1 MLDSLGWAIILG
13 DSRGFFR
20 RDFSSRVRRLVAS
33 GDAMV
38 KITERLD
45 DKWRLFL

>member
-1 MLDSLGWAIILG
+1 LG

-38 KITERLD
+38 NPLMIWYLCGRCVTR
-45 DKWRLFL
+45 R